1 MNMQKEIKDYL
12 LEIGFNPAFKGFYC
26 LVIAI
31 QYCLNLTYE
40 ELQKVHIVRDVY
52 RYISE
57 NVHQS
62 ERSVEHCICNSIEN
76 LFDTNAANAFEN
88 ITSLKSGKISNK
100 TCIIYLT
107 MKLKGKYNV

>member
-1 MNMQKEIKDYL
+1 MQKEIKDYL
-12 LEIGFNPAFKGFYC
+12 LEIGFNPAYKGFYC

-52 RYISE
+52 EYISK

-62 ERSVEHCICNSIEN
+62 TRSVEHCIRSSIEN